1 MHSRPPLTIVLLAI
15 LGLFIQIHGDPP
27 PFSSK
32 LLKLAGPDEGAIY
45 TVHDPVHIKKIE
57 LIIQKRISMP
67 ELNKPITTIT
77 AQDLYA
83 TSEFIFEAKK
93 EYIIDQ
99 QKSIPYRV
107 RASWDGGYSDSNGFF
122 IKE

>member
-1 MHSRPPLTIVLLAI
+1 
-15 LGLFIQIHGDPP
+15 
-27 PFSSK
+27 
-32 LLKLAGPDEGAIY
+32 
-45 TVHDPVHIKKIE
+45 
-57 LIIQKRISMP
+57 MP

>member
-45 TVHDPVHIKKIE
+45 TVHDPVHIKKVEFKNGQDNE
-57 LIIQKRISMP
+57 L
-67 ELNKPITTIT
+67 
-77 AQDLYA
+77 Y
-83 TSEFIFEAKK
+83 
-93 EYIIDQ
+93 
-99 QKSIPYRV
+99 
-107 RASWDGGYSDSNGFF
+107 
-122 IKE
+122 